1 VTLLLADAYF
11 LGTCM
16 APARADGTSGAT
28 LVAAGLVAT
37 VVAPALRLSAG
48 ALHGSRAALLSVVV

>member
-1 VTLLLADAYF
+1 
-11 LGTCM
+11 M